1 LPIRADEILDWALKN
16 RGQNSYTPVGH
27 TTYAQSLAEYKDE
40 QRELCARRARR
51 SLELEAEKIQAEERK
66 KRKKVEHKERLKE
79 GLSRAKRVKQALQV
93 LNALSPSE
101 RLQTLSNNEFPL
113 EAVSMDMIDIEALK
127 NLSEEELRKLLDRI
141 DRRKGAWGSIGKF
154 ISGILERK

>member
-1 LPIRADEILDWALKN
+1 
-16 RGQNSYTPVGH
+16 
-27 TTYAQSLAEYKDE
+27 
-40 QRELCARRARR
+40 
-51 SLELEAEKIQAEERK
+51 
-66 KRKKVEHKERLKE
+66 
-79 GLSRAKRVKQALQV
+79 LSRAKRVKQALQV